1 MGGVEAAVL
10 DGVGRVITNEGL
22 GLGETE
28 ESAIVVGGEKP
39 GRALVSR
46 RSDTVALEPAL
57 NTDTFLATR
66 WMAPDMAKLP
76 LIYPTRHPRV

>member
-28 ESAIVVGGEKP
+28 ETVIVVGGVEKSE
-39 GRALVSR
+39 RDALWSLIAR
-46 RSDTVALEPAL
+46 TVALEPAL
-57 NTDTFLATR
+57 NTGTCLLPR
-66 WMAPDMAKLP
+66 VGRLDMAKLD
-76 LIYPTRHPRV
+76 

>member
-10 DGVGRVITNEGL
+10 DGVGTVIANDGL

-28 ESAIVVGGEKP
+28 ETVIAVGREIKA

-46 RSDTVALEPAL
+46 CSDTVA
-57 NTDTFLATR
+57 
-66 WMAPDMAKLP
+66 
-76 LIYPTRHPRV
+76 

>member
-28 ESAIVVGGEKP
+28 ETVIVVGGENLDTLWW
-39 GRALVSR
+39 GVARDSR
-46 RSDTVALEPAL
+46 P
-57 NTDTFLATR
+57 
-66 WMAPDMAKLP
+66 
-76 LIYPTRHPRV
+76 

>member
-28 ESAIVVGGEKP
+28 ETAIVVAPRKLD
-39 GRALVSR
+39 ALWSR
-46 RSDTVALEPAL
+46 VARTRSRDSRP
-57 NTDTFLATR
+57 
-66 WMAPDMAKLP
+66 
-76 LIYPTRHPRV
+76 